1 MTARL
6 DGKRIAIMA
15 TDGFEQSELEKPL
28 EALRQAGAVVEIVSP
43 KPGEIQGFEHLA
55 PSRKIAVDRTLG
67 EADAGDYDA
76 LVLPGG
82 VANPDQLRIN
92 DQALAFVRGFSDA
105 GKPIGAICHAPWI
118 LINAG
123 LARGRTL
130 TSWPTLRLDLK
141 NAGANVLDQEVVVDR
156 GLVTSRKPAD
166 LPAFCARI
174 IEEFAGAGGERRD
187 RWEDQPGQGLGAGA

>member
-28 EALRQAGAVVEIVSP
+28 EALRQAGAVVEVVSP
-43 KPGEIQGFEHLA
+43 KAGEIQGFEHLS

-174 IEEFAGAGGERRD
+174 IEEFAGAGREGRD

>member
-1 MTARL
+1 MTGRL

-15 TDGFEQSELEKPL
+15 TDGFEQSELLKPL
-28 EALRQAGAVVEIVSP
+28 EALRQAGAEVEIVSP
-43 KPGEIQGFEHLA
+43 RAGDIQGFEHLS
-55 PSRKIAVDRTLG
+55 PSLKVAVDRTLDD
-67 EADAGDYDA
+67 ADAGDYDA

-82 VANPDQLRIN
+82 VANPDQLRID
-92 DQALAFVRGFSDA
+92 DQALAFVRAFAQA

-141 NAGANVLDQEVVVDR
+141 NAGANVLDQEVVVDD

-166 LPAFCARI
+166 LPAFCARL
-174 IEEFAGAGGERRD
+174 IEEFAEGCHDGQARD
-187 RWEDQPGQGLGAGA
+187 ARMAGQGMGAGA